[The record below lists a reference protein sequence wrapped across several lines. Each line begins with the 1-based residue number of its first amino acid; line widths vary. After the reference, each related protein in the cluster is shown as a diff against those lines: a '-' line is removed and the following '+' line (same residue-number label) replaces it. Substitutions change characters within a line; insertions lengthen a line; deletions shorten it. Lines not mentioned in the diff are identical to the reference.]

1 MDMQHHHFKQVAGEI
16 TEKVHEMASQYDSKV
31 LAVVLMT
38 QAANIFQMLTS
49 LGAMDAVETR
59 RTIAEATKD
68 VYTQLPQD
76 QLPEVRTIG
85 KPQRLS

>member
-1 MDMQHHHFKQVAGEI
+1 MNKEHIHFNTIAGEI
-16 TEKVHEMASQYDSKV
+16 TEKVHEMARQYDSKV
-31 LAVVLMT
+31 LAIVLMT

-49 LGAMDAVETR
+49 LGIMDASETR

-68 VYTQLPQD
+68 VYTQIPKD
-76 QLPEVRTIG
+76 DLPELRTIG